1 MASVAD
7 LVFAQLDMDE
17 RKKAY
22 NEQRKQNDSLQN
34 RRNKMGI
41 GRLVGGGLGLLGA
54 SALGLGP
61 LGLAFGA
68 AVGSRLG
75 NEFAQSNTNIDQV
88 EEGKLYREAA
98 RKARKEGIEAE
109 RALNRSANVQMLTDA
124 FSAYTLGGGENLLQ
138 DLKDLPGRA
147 RTFLNQRRMGS
158 PPSIGVTQGSNIF
171 MNPTMPPAPNPLEQA
186 MSATGT
192 DLTTKATVPQSV
204 LPDSV
209 KPRPI
214 EDVLNMNIPMQ
225 STAID
230 NTRVAVEPFENIQPI
245 SLDSNQ
251 GGIPFSRF
259 TGTAEQNRMLADAM
273 GLNQNRS
280 IVDQIKRYGGDS
292 SFDARQRLFNEYFGY

>member
-7 LVFAQLDMDE
+7 LVFAQVDMDE
-17 RKKAY
+17 RKRLY
-22 NEQRKQNDSLQN
+22 NEQRKLNDSIQN

-124 FSAYTLGGGENLLQ
+124 FSAYTLGGGQNLLG

-147 RTFLNQRRMGS
+147 RTFLNQRRMGP

-171 MNPTMPPAPNPLEQA
+171 MNPTMSPAPNPLVQA
-186 MSATGT
+186 MNTTGT
-192 DLTTKATVPQSV
+192 DLITKNVFNQSQV
-204 LPDSV
+204 
-209 KPRPI
+209 
-214 EDVLNMNIPMQ
+214 EDAYTSMN
-225 STAID
+225 TD
-230 NTRVAVEPFENIQPI
+230 DDDYN
-245 SLDSNQ
+245 
-251 GGIPFSRF
+251 
-259 TGTAEQNRMLADAM
+259 
-273 GLNQNRS
+273 
-280 IVDQIKRYGGDS
+280 
-292 SFDARQRLFNEYFGY
+292 RLFGIAPMLGDLGRRY

>member
-7 LVFAQLDMDE
+7 LVFAQVDMDE
-17 RKKAY
+17 RKKLY
-22 NEQRKQNDSLQN
+22 NEQRKLNDSIQN

-138 DLKDLPGRA
+138 DVKDLPGRA
-147 RTFLNQRRMGS
+147 RTFLNQRKMGP
-158 PPSIGVTQGSNIF
+158 PPSIGVTKGSNIF
-171 MNPTMPPAPNPLEQA
+171 MNPTMPPAPNPLVQA
-186 MSATGT
+186 MNTTGT
-192 DLTTKATVPQSV
+192 DLITKNVFNQSQV
-204 LPDSV
+204 
-209 KPRPI
+209 
-214 EDVLNMNIPMQ
+214 EDAYTPMN
-225 STAID
+225 TD
-230 NTRVAVEPFENIQPI
+230 DDDYN
-245 SLDSNQ
+245 
-251 GGIPFSRF
+251 
-259 TGTAEQNRMLADAM
+259 
-273 GLNQNRS
+273 
-280 IVDQIKRYGGDS
+280 
-292 SFDARQRLFNEYFGY
+292 RLFGIAPMLGDLGRRY

>member
-22 NEQRKQNDSLQN
+22 NEQRKQNDSIQN

-138 DLKDLPGRA
+138 DLKDLPSRA
-147 RTFLNQRRMGS
+147 RTFLNQRRMGP

-192 DLTTKATVPQSV
+192 DLTTKTTVPQSV
-204 LPDSV
+204 LPNSV

-230 NTRVAVEPFENIQPI
+230 NTRVAVNPLSMDNNL
-245 SLDSNQ
+245 S
-251 GGIPFSRF
+251 GIPFSRF

>member
-209 KPRPI
+209 KPRSI

-230 NTRVAVEPFENIQPI
+230 NTRVAVNPLSMDNNP
-245 SLDSNQ
+245 